1 MIPPLSLF
9 FVNIVFFI
17 KRNEGGRQMEQ
28 HASVISLL
36 VVVTVAFV
44 TPILLHRLRLNY
56 IPVVVAEI
64 IMGLVIGKSGF
75 NVVHE
80 DMWLST
86 LSTLGFIFLMFL
98 SGLEIDF
105 TAFRGS
111 KKPITLP
118 SGKKEPNTFMVSS
131 MIFSGIFI
139 FSLGLSYLFVLA
151 GFIENAFLMTLIIS
165 TISLG
170 VVVPTLKEAHLMKTN
185 IGQIILLVAVVADLV
200 TMILMAVFVSIY
212 DPGQGNTWLLL
223 ILFAAGLVLYF
234 VGKVFKNRPLLESLS
249 KGTVQIGTRAVF
261 MLIIVLV
268 GLSETVGAENIL
280 GAFLAGVLVSL
291 LSPNQELV
299 HKLDSFGYGFL
310 IPIFFVMIGVE
321 LDIWTLFAD
330 KKLLILIPLL
340 LLGLLLSKIIP
351 VYLLKI
357 WYDTKTVLASG
368 FLLTSTLSLVIAAA
382 TIGERMKVITP
393 EMSGTLILVAVI
405 TSIFTPIA
413 FKKLFPIE
421 VAAAPKVRIAF
432 LGANQVTLPVSR
444 ELKSGLYEPVLYHTK
459 MEKSDKAVSNSLFDI
474 VEIVDYSL
482 ETIEKNKI
490 FQNEIIVISTG
501 HDQTNADLAIKA
513 KELGVSRVIARIES
527 PELEQALRE
536 KEIEV
541 FSSFMSTKTLLR
553 ALIETPSVINILTNQ
568 ETSLHEIKM
577 QNEQFD
583 GMTLRRFPFTG
594 DVIFVRIFRG
604 KDSIVPHG
612 DTELLLNDRLIVTG
626 SKEYVDELKRELEF

>member
-1 MIPPLSLF
+1 
-9 FVNIVFFI
+9 
-17 KRNEGGRQMEQ
+17 MEQ

-36 VVVTVAFV
+36 IVVSVAFV
-44 TPILLHRLRLNY
+44 TPILLHRLKLNY

-105 TAFRGS
+105 SAFTGG
-111 KKPITLP
+111 KKQNKLP
-118 SGKKEPNTFMVSS
+118 NGKKEPNTFLVSS
-131 MIFSGIFI
+131 IIFIGIFI
-139 FSLGLSYLFVLA
+139 FSLILSYLFVLA
-151 GFIENAFLMTLIIS
+151 GFIDNAFLMTLIIS

-200 TMILMAVFVSIY
+200 TMILLAIFVSVY

-223 ILFAAGLVLYF
+223 ILFAAGIVLYF
-234 VGKVFKNRPLLESLS
+234 IGKRFKNRPILESMS

-291 LSPNQELV
+291 LSPNQELI

-310 IPIFFVMIGVE
+310 IPIFFVMVGVE
-321 LDIWTLFAD
+321 LDVWSLFAD
-330 KKLLILIPLL
+330 RKLLLLIPLL

-351 VYLLKI
+351 IYILKI

-382 TIGERMKVITP
+382 TIGERMEVITP

-413 FKKLFPIE
+413 FKKLFPKE
-421 VAAAPKVRIAF
+421 AAVDTTVRIAF

-444 ELKSGLYEPVLYHTK
+444 ELKSGLYEPILYHTK
-459 MEKSDKAVSNSLFDI
+459 MEKSEKLISNSLFDI
-474 VEIVDYSL
+474 VEITDYSL

-490 FQNEIIVISTG
+490 LQTDIIVISTG
-501 HDQTNADLAIKA
+501 EDKTNAKLALKA
-513 KELGVSRVIARIES
+513 KEAGVSRVIARIES
-527 PELEQALRE
+527 PEFEQSLRE
-536 KEIEV
+536 NEIEV
-541 FSSFMSTKTLLR
+541 FSSFTSTKTLLR
-553 ALIETPSVINILTNQ
+553 ALIETPSVMNILTNQ
-568 ETSLHEIKM
+568 ETSLYEIRM
-577 QNEQFD
+577 QNEQYD

-626 SKEYVDELKRELEF
+626 TKEYVDELKRELEF

>member
-1 MIPPLSLF
+1 
-9 FVNIVFFI
+9 
-17 KRNEGGRQMEQ
+17 MEQ

-44 TPILLHRLRLNY
+44 TPILLHRLKLNY

-105 TAFRGS
+105 TAFTGG
-111 KKPITLP
+111 KKNNTLP
-118 SGKKEPNTFMVSS
+118 NGKKEPNTFLVSS
-131 MIFSGIFI
+131 IIFIGIFI
-139 FSLGLSYLFVLA
+139 ISLVLSYLFVFA
-151 GFIENAFLMTLIIS
+151 GFIDNAFLMTLIIS

-170 VVVPTLKEAHLMKTN
+170 VVVPTLKEAHLMKSN
-185 IGQIILLVAVVADLV
+185 IGQIILLVAVIADLV
-200 TMILMAVFVSIY
+200 TMILLAIFVSIY

-223 ILFAAGLVLYF
+223 ILFAAGVVLYF
-234 VGKVFKNRPLLESLS
+234 VGKRFKNRPLLESMS

-291 LSPNQELV
+291 LSPNQELI

-321 LDIWTLFAD
+321 LDVWSLFAD
-330 KKLLILIPLL
+330 KKLLLLIPLL
-340 LLGLLLSKIIP
+340 LVGLLLSKIVPI
-351 VYLLKI
+351 YLLKI

-382 TIGERMKVITP
+382 TIGERMEVISP

-413 FKKLFPIE
+413 FKKLFPKE
-421 VAAAPKVRIAF
+421 VAAAPIVRIAF

-444 ELKSGLYEPVLYHTK
+444 ELESELYETTLYHTK
-459 MEKSDKAVSNSLFDI
+459 MDKLDKLNSNSLFEI
-474 VEIVDYSL
+474 VEINDYSL
-482 ETIEKNKI
+482 EIIEKNKI
-490 FQNEIIVISTG
+490 FQTDIIVISTG
-501 HDQTNADLAIKA
+501 KDQTNADLAIKA
-513 KELGVSRVIARIES
+513 KELGVTRVIARIES
-527 PELEQALRE
+527 PDVEQGLRD
-536 KEIEV
+536 KDVEV

-568 ETSLHEIKM
+568 ETSLYEIRM
-577 QNEQFD
+577 QNEQYD

>member
-1 MIPPLSLF
+1 
-9 FVNIVFFI
+9 
-17 KRNEGGRQMEQ
+17 MEQ
-28 HASVISLL
+28 HASIISLL

-44 TPILLHRLRLNY
+44 TPILLHRLKLNY

-105 TAFRGS
+105 TAFTGG
-111 KKPITLP
+111 KKQNTLP
-118 SGKKEPNTFMVSS
+118 NGKKEPNTFLASFI
-131 MIFSGIFI
+131 IFIGIFI
-139 FSLGLSYLFVLA
+139 ISLLLSYLFVFA
-151 GFIENAFLMTLIIS
+151 GFIDNAFLMTLIIS

-170 VVVPTLKEAHLMKTN
+170 VVVPTLKEAHLMKSN

-200 TMILMAVFVSIY
+200 TMILLAIFVSIY

-223 ILFAAGLVLYF
+223 ILFAAGVVLYF
-234 VGKVFKNRPLLESLS
+234 VGKRFKNRPLLESMS

-291 LSPNQELV
+291 LSPNQELI

-321 LDIWTLFAD
+321 LDVWSLFAD
-330 KKLLILIPLL
+330 RKLLLLIPLL

-382 TIGERMKVITP
+382 TIGERMEVITP

-413 FKKLFPIE
+413 FKKLFPKE
-421 VAAAPKVRIAF
+421 VATAPKVRIAF

-444 ELKSGLYEPVLYHTK
+444 ELESGLYETSLYHTK
-459 MEKSDKAVSNSLFDI
+459 MDKLDKLISNSLFDI
-474 VEIVDYSL
+474 VEISDYSL

-490 FQNEIIVISTG
+490 FQTDIIVITTG
-501 HDQTNADLAIKA
+501 KDQTNADLAVKA
-513 KELGVSRVIARIES
+513 KELGVNRVIVRIES
-527 PELEQALRE
+527 PDVEQGLRDKEL
-536 KEIEV
+536 EV

-568 ETSLHEIKM
+568 ETSLYEIRM
-577 QNEQFD
+577 QNEQYD

-612 DTELLLNDRLIVTG
+612 DTELLIHDRLIVTG

>member
-1 MIPPLSLF
+1 
-9 FVNIVFFI
+9 
-17 KRNEGGRQMEQ
+17 MEQ

-44 TPILLHRLRLNY
+44 TPILLHRLKLY
-56 IPVVVAEI
+56 FIPVVVAEI

-105 TAFRGS
+105 TAFTGG
-111 KKPITLP
+111 KKQNTLP
-118 SGKKEPNTFMVSS
+118 NGKKEPNTFLASFI
-131 MIFSGIFI
+131 IFIGIFI
-139 FSLGLSYLFVLA
+139 ISLLLSYLFVFA
-151 GFIENAFLMTLIIS
+151 GFIDNAFLMTLIIS

-170 VVVPTLKEAHLMKTN
+170 VVVPTLKEAHLMKSN

-200 TMILMAVFVSIY
+200 TMILLAIFVSIY

-223 ILFAAGLVLYF
+223 ILFAAGVVLYF
-234 VGKVFKNRPLLESLS
+234 VGKRFKNRPLLESMS

-291 LSPNQELV
+291 LSPNQELI

-321 LDIWTLFAD
+321 LDVWSLFAD
-330 KKLLILIPLL
+330 RKLLLLIPLL

-382 TIGERMKVITP
+382 TIGERMEVITP

-413 FKKLFPIE
+413 FKKLFPKE
-421 VAAAPKVRIAF
+421 VGADPKVRIAF

-444 ELKSGLYEPVLYHTK
+444 ELKSGLYEPTLYHTR
-459 MEKSDKAVSNSLFDI
+459 MDKSDKLISNSLFDI
-474 VEIVDYSL
+474 IEIFDYSL
-482 ETIEKNKI
+482 ETIETNKI
-490 FQNEIIVISTG
+490 FKTDIVVISTG
-501 HDQTNADLAIKA
+501 QDQTNANLALKA
-513 KELGVSRVIARIES
+513 KEMGVSRVIARIES
-527 PELEQALRE
+527 PEFEQSLRE
-536 KEIEV
+536 NEIEV

-553 ALIETPSVINILTNQ
+553 ALIETPSVMNILTNQ
-568 ETSLHEIKM
+568 ESSLYEIRM
-577 QNEQFD
+577 QNEQYD